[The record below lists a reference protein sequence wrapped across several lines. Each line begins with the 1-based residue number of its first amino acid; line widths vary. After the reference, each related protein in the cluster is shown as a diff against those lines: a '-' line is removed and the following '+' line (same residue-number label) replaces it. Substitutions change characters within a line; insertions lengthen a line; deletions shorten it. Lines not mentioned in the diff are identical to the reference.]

1 MKESKF
7 KGLCMY
13 SSFSIPPFN
22 LGLFHRLCMKVD
34 SIIGRKGEVIKKM
47 CEETSARI
55 RVLDCAVGTPDCIMI
70 ISGKEEPE
78 APLSPAMDA
87 TIRVFKRVHGLQ
99 ENDADA
105 KAAGATFC
113 SIRLLA
119 ASTQAISL
127 IGKQCSLIKS
137 LYESTGASVRGFC
150 KVYGEHGTVFA
161 EETPPYVVADERIVE
176 LQGEALKV
184 LKAPEA
190 VVGHL
195 RKFLVDQIVLPL
207 FEKTHNAV
215 VTQELQAETRDERSS
230 LHTVSQ
236 GGIGVDLPLTAR
248 RDFLFLEHEK
258 QFESQ
263 IPSSGIPF
271 YGQDLPHSIVH
282 SSSGLHR
289 SAVPIVTQEF
299 ISIQQDPIRRR
310 NYRDTS
316 YRSPFSQLGSNISSL
331 SSQTYGGYGGSSS
344 VSGYS
349 TFRL

>member
-1 MKESKF
+1 
-7 KGLCMY
+7 
-13 SSFSIPPFN
+13 
-22 LGLFHRLCMKVD
+22 MKVG
-34 SIIGRKGEVIKKM
+34 SIIGRKGELIKKM
-47 CEETSARI
+47 CEETGARI
-55 RVLDCAVGTPDCIMI
+55 RVLDGAVGTPDRI
-70 ISGKEEPE
+70 
-78 APLSPAMDA
+78 
-87 TIRVFKRVHGLQ
+87 

-127 IGKQCSLIKS
+127 IGKQGSLIKS
-137 LYESTGASVRGFC
+137 LQESTGASVR
-150 KVYGEHGTVFA
+150 VLSS

-184 LKAPEA
+184 LKALEA

-207 FEKTHNAV
+207 FEKTHNVV
-215 VTQELQAETRDERSS
+215 VTQELQAETRAERSS

-236 GGIGVDLPLTAR
+236 GGIGVDLPVTAR

-271 YGQDLPHSIVH
+271 YGEDLPHSIVH

-289 SAVPIVTQEF
+289 SAVPIVTQIAQTMQIPFSYADIIGIGGVNIAHIRRTSGAVITVQESGGLSDEIIGEIKGTSTQVQLAQQQIQEF
-299 ISIQQDPIRRR
+299 ISIHQDPIRRS

-316 YRSPFSQLGSNISSL
+316 YRSPFSLGSNTSSL
-331 SSQTYGGYGGSSS
+331 SSQTYGGYGGSST

-349 TFRL
+349 TFRI